1 MTNLKTA
8 RRNDTTSIVNITE
21 SIDNREMEIDDL
33 SQKRELFSNDVSKIG
48 KHKCNL
54 KTILKCG
61 RSGRNRADHRLED
74 KVNSLLHKFDIKSE
88 VFLGKLNGVNCKIL
102 MKHHIDIINGINK
115 IFIEMRK
122 DDLSDSETTNKTD
135 KYKNLLRKI
144 G

>member
-1 MTNLKTA
+1 
-8 RRNDTTSIVNITE
+8 
-21 SIDNREMEIDDL
+21 
-33 SQKRELFSNDVSKIG
+33 
-48 KHKCNL
+48 
-54 KTILKCG
+54 
-61 RSGRNRADHRLED
+61 
-74 KVNSLLHKFDIKSE
+74 
-88 VFLGKLNGVNCKIL
+88 